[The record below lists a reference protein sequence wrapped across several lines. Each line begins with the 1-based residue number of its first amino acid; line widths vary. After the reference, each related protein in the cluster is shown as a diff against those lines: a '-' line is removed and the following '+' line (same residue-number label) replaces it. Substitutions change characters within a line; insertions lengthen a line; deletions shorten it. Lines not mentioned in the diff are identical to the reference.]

1 MIVLNMNKNIGNQIA
16 DFLLDY
22 YLAFDH
28 SSKTSFDVLA
38 TKNQIVVM
46 GEAMSTVFVP
56 VTKVVRDALQQ
67 IGYTENADSIAI
79 LQNIQGL
86 ASDVNREIE
95 RTDPLNKGAD
105 SSGTVFGCATNET
118 ENYMPPALDPKQPL
132 TRSQLIADMYI
143 NEMSAF
149 CGCDPSKIQRSA
161 SYAARHV
168 AKNLVAAGIS
178 DEIIVQVTYAVGV
191 AEPVSFFVDTCNK
204 SKVAIS
210 NSEISHIIAD
220 KIFDMRPKSIEQRL
234 KLRNPIYAEA
244 ALKGHF
250 GQMSQKIIK
259 TFSPW
264 ENPKTIEVELF
275 TWEKLDYVDIIKKTF
290 ELK

>member
-1 MIVLNMNKNIGNQIA
+1 MNTNKNIGNLIA

-67 IGYTENADSIAI
+67 IGYTKNADSIAI

-86 ASDVNREIE
+86 ASDVNRGIE
-95 RTDPLNKGAD
+95 RIDPLNKGAD
-105 SSGTVFGCATNET
+105 SSGTVFGYATNET
-118 ENYMPPALDPKQPL
+118 ENYMPPALNPKQPL
-132 TRSQLIADMYI
+132 TRNQLIADMHI

-161 SYAARHV
+161 SYAARHI

-191 AEPVSFFVDTCNK
+191 AEPVSFFVNTCSK

-210 NSEISHIIAD
+210 DSEISHIIAD

-250 GQMSQKIIK
+250 GQKPQWVKKLFDSE
-259 TFSPW
+259 W
-264 ENPKTIEVELF
+264 ENPKIIEVELF
-275 TWEKLDYVDIIKKTF
+275 TWEKLDYVDKIKKAF
-290 ELK
+290 ESK